1 MKNVRRKRSVE
12 GLELGE
18 AFTLSV
24 VPKAVRVLDQISRIT
39 GMMSGRRLVFFWM

>member
-1 MKNVRRKRSVE
+1 VRRKRPAE
-12 GLELGE
+12 RLEVGE

-24 VPKAVRVLDQISRIT
+24 VPKVREALDQISRIT